1 MFFALSNR
9 LQILGAG
16 KASMQEAGF
25 YKMGTIGINDMK
37 LHLDVVNEPFH
48 LQIIPNATMH
58 IIDQLSL
65 PALAEH
71 QNHTLLI

>member
-1 MFFALSNR
+1 
-9 LQILGAG
+9 
-16 KASMQEAGF
+16 
-25 YKMGTIGINDMK
+25 MGTIGINDMK

-48 LQIIPNATMH
+48 LQIIPNATTH

-71 QNHTLLI
+71 QNHTLLS